1 MLIGDWTHG
10 HERGDRGAVL
20 PNELE
25 LDELRVCALGE
36 RGPRGDRAAGGDE
49 IEDGPTRKLVRW

>member
-1 MLIGDWTHG
+1 
-10 HERGDRGAVL
+10 L